1 MFFYGSFASG
11 RPRKFFRPQRLPRSA
26 DFGTLQKFAAQ
37 NRQTFEAAIP
47 LLLLSGKMS
56 ATPIV
61 CRCRSADF
69 GTHQK
74 YAAQS
79 RQTFEAAI
87 TFPSR
92 VRQDLC
98 DANSLPVP
106 GKLSRFAVGSLPP
119 AVGNIFHSKNV
130 CLFGLA
136 NHLERNCFAARD
148 PQIVGN
154 GQCWQDVPAWLN
166 FTCDESTL

>member
-106 GKLSRFAVGSLPP
+106 SCKMFPP
-119 AVGNIFHSKNV
+119 ANSCTASCRQHFPVEK
-130 CLFGLA
+130 CLPVRIGELPGTKLFRCPRSA
-136 NHLERNCFAARD
+136 N
-148 PQIVGN
+148 
-154 GQCWQDVPAWLN
+154 CW
-166 FTCDESTL
+166 